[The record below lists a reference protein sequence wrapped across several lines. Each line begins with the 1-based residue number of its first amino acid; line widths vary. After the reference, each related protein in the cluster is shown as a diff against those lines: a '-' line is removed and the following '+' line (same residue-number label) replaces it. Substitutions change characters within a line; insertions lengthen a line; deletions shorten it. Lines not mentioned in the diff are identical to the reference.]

1 VSPTFSPT
9 ASPTKSSRPSKFPT
23 PRPSRAPTIA
33 PPTYEPTFV
42 PTEGPFYLN
51 EHQSLTHYYRFDYDD
66 IQGVSVLNYATK
78 QYDAELMNGATLLSQ
93 VGVVKQGDGA
103 LNLVSTGNKETSPYF
118 RITDGI
124 MLGNT
129 GLSFAIWFNS
139 RQSGSWAR
147 VMEFGNGAPSNTIDV
162 TVMSDQYLGYEVQ
175 HGNGNGGEHIRTNL
189 IVNDNTWRHLVY
201 MLNLDYFY
209 TSQLMTFYFTIGMDN
224 SS

>member
-1 VSPTFSPT
+1 LSPT

-23 PRPSRAPTIA
+23 PRPSRVPTIA
-33 PPTYEPTFV
+33 PPTDEPTFV
-42 PTEGPFYLN
+42 PTLVPGFYLD
-51 EHQSLTHYYRFDYDD
+51 EDQSLTHYYRFEHDD
-66 IQGVSVLNYATK
+66 IPGVSVLNYATK
-78 QYDAELMNGATLLSQ
+78 QYDAELVNGATIISQ
-93 VGVVKQGDGA
+93 VGTYKGGNSA
-103 LNLVSTGNKETSPYF
+103 LNLVSNGNADTSPYF
-118 RITDGI
+118 RITGGI

-175 HGNGNGGEHIRTNL
+175 HGNGNGGEHIRTNM

-209 TSQLMTFYFTIGMDN
+209 TSQLMTI
-224 SS
+224 SL